1 MSTAA
6 AIAEA
11 VDRSWRR
18 DLETSR
24 RYQPTPHNYV
34 YASSYRAC
42 LRRMVYEMT
51 VPEQQP
57 ALGADVLAKFRR
69 GDDRERDLLA
79 DLTAIGRN
87 AIPPFNIIGQ
97 QERFSLRDRK
107 SRSVIVGKVDARL
120 EMDCVLAALN
130 APPPPSEFRPFPMD
144 GSIPLDFTRRE
155 QPTVHI
161 RAPIEVKSWSPML
174 VDRLDTFE
182 DVFANQWTRTGG
194 YQLLAYMLGA
204 NEPFGFLLLDRSG
217 VPKLLPV
224 ELEPNLDRIDEFL
237 TRAETALD
245 HVVAGTLPDYLDDPD
260 ECVQRCPFY
269 GATCNPPIAAAN
281 VLELLNDPELE
292 IALERREE
300 LRKPGKAFADLDA
313 EIKTRLRGVTR
324 GVCGK
329 FEIRGYW
336 GKQSHLDLPPDVK
349 AKYTRVD
356 ERGRFTLQINK
367 LG

>member
-1 MSTAA
+1 MMTPA
-6 AIAEA
+6 AIADA
-11 VDRSWRR
+11 IDHSWRR
-18 DLETSR
+18 DLESR
-24 RYQPTPHNYV
+24 RYHPAPHRYV
-34 YASSYRAC
+34 YASAYRPC
-42 LRRMVYEMT
+42 LRRTVYEM
-51 VPEQQP
+51 VAPDARP
-57 ALGADVLAKFRR
+57 AFDAETLAKFRR

-87 AIPPFNIIGQ
+87 ADPAFNVIGQ

-107 SRSVIVGKVDARL
+107 SREVIVGKVDARI
-120 EMDCVLAALN
+120 EI
-130 APPPPSEFRPFPMD
+130 
-144 GSIPLDFTRRE
+144 GT
-155 QPTVHI
+155 T
-161 RAPIEVKSWSPML
+161 RAPIEVKSWSPFV
-174 VDRLDTFE
+174 VDRIEQFD
-182 DVFANQWTRTGG
+182 DVFRSPWTTSGG
-194 YQLLAYMLGA
+194 YQLLSYLFGA
-204 NEPFGFLLLDRSG
+204 GEPFGFLLLDRSG
-217 VPKLLPV
+217 IPRLLPV
-224 ELEPNLDRIDEFL
+224 ELDAANLDRVEHFL
-237 TRAETALD
+237 THAESALD
-245 HVVAGTLPDYLDDPD
+245 HVVANTLPDYFDGDPD